1 MRGPV
6 TTLVTNVPIHNVL
19 ITLFPKERE
28 TDRGG
33 KRVQERKR
41 EMTSEREK
49 RGSARNREIRGKMV
63 MMMIVLK
70 TLSLM
75 TLSRAVIRPQ
85 TCSH

>member
-19 ITLFPKERE
+19 ITLSQKRERE
-28 TDRGG
+28 
-33 KRVQERKR
+33 RKG
-41 EMTSEREK
+41 
-49 RGSARNREIRGKMV
+49 GSARNWEIRGKMV

-75 TLSRAVIRPQ
+75 TLSHAP
-85 TCSH
+85 